1 MKECEKIWAKQELLQ
16 FSAYFENICLQ
27 WLLSSDPAQI
37 RAHSLIEA
45 NLSSPSSNAKS
56 ASFYWHK
63 TPTFTPPLDNKIHE
77 TLNSKHIA
85 GGDFCAERFH
95 TTATLSCP
103 VVVEIFGKYK
113 TTPAPAGDVIKQ
125 RYKLYARVNGLI
137 TSRRIFIIL
146 QNCSLKYT
154 RLFVTKIF
162 LGPNINKTLLI
173 APNCAGKHLDFIS
186 GKIWKF

>member
-1 MKECEKIWAKQELLQ
+1 MTLFIWSCSEPGSLTHWSWSLVSIIKCKNCILLTQ
-16 FSAYFENICLQ
+16 NSYLY
-27 WLLSSDPAQI
+27 SSI
-37 RAHSLIEA
+37 
-45 NLSSPSSNAKS
+45 K
-56 ASFYWHK
+56 
-63 TPTFTPPLDNKIHE
+63 HE

-85 GGDFCAERFH
+85 GGRFCAERFH
-95 TTATLSCP
+95 TTATLSYP

-154 RLFVTKIF
+154 RLLVTKIF
-162 LGPNINKTLLI
+162 LGPNINKTWLI
-173 APNCAGKHLDFIS
+173 APNFTMRVNILTLYQVTFWNFKQTGQKV
-186 GKIWKF
+186 